1 MKPLAFAFTLLA
13 QIPAPATAGP
23 WLAESG
29 STFTSV
35 STTLNYQLDVTRNT
49 YLEHGLNDHLTL
61 GAELILANDRFG
73 SRQGGATLLLR
84 RPLDMG
90 AAPHLFAYELGL
102 GARWAND
109 MTHSHVQAGLSW
121 GRGFEW
127 RGTSG
132 WATVDSALRM
142 GVKDSGYLIKV
153 DGTIGL
159 NFTPALAAIGQIYLY
174 QSEAGNGATLA
185 PSIVWRYLKARDSR
199 IQIGVETPLNRPE
212 QTAAKIGLWQRF

>member
-1 MKPLAFAFTLLA
+1 MKPLAFAFTLLV
-13 QIPAPATAGP
+13 QTPAPGAAGP

-49 YLEHGLNDHLTL
+49 YLEHGLHPHLTL
-61 GAELILANDRFG
+61 GAELILENDRFG
-73 SRQGGATLLLR
+73 SRKGGATLFLR

-102 GARWAND
+102 GARWANEV
-109 MTHSHVQAGLSW
+109 THPHAQAGLSW

-132 WATVDSALRM
+132 WATVDSALRK
-142 GVKDSGYLIKV
+142 GLKDSGYLFKV

-159 NFTPALAAIGQIYLY
+159 NLTSDLAAMGQIYLY
-174 QSEAGNGATLA
+174 QSETGNGATLA
-185 PSIVWRYLKARDSR
+185 PSFVWRYLETRDSR
-199 IQIGVETPLNRPE
+199 IQIGFETPLDRPE
-212 QTAAKIGLWQRF
+212 RTAAKIGLWQRF